1 MPTENIDDLAI
12 RDVLEQRAD
21 YIPVDEIVV
30 ETYSEGENFK
40 NAIAEL
46 TNKALRTLVG
56 PRGSGKTH
64 LMRYTW
70 AICKKDVAAP
80 FAVYVSFNRYFR
92 LEPMQTTK
100 PNPDELFHS
109 WTLSL
114 ILFSAYDAAVLWG
127 IQETTI
133 ADIYNEFGVDRTTLQ
148 GLISRIE
155 RGQPLSNSESALSNL
170 LSVSDTKALID
181 MLRVAAGR
189 KFSILLLDDAALTL
203 TPVFLVDFLD
213 TVRALK
219 SATIAPKASVY
230 PGTTEYSPRFHAG
243 QDALAVPVW
252 HPIDSES
259 YSAIMGGIAGK
270 RVNNLDKIPDDVIEL
285 LKYAAFGIPRAF
297 LSMVWEYQRRK
308 ARSTQQSVINS
319 IIQEYLSSR
328 LSEYRSLKK
337 KVPKFQTIIT
347 AGEELLNEMGTSV
360 KDANA
365 KSIPNHE
372 KQISIGIL
380 KDDISSIVKRML
392 DLLVE
397 AGLIYEQTEVKH
409 GLPARVYHRYVPH
422 TAVLLGVRAFS
433 IGQHGTSPKQI
444 VEVMKYKSVKHPI
457 RKKLSILSP
466 ANIATLKI
474 DLPPCSRCNAPR
486 LTESQRFCHACGSEL
501 IDSSSFTECCRVNII
516 DVPGLTS
523 WQKQQMTSVLPKFKT
538 IGDYIAKQDPSAE
551 LLTIRGIGTKRSTKI
566 IDVLNGFIDEFLS

>member
-1 MPTENIDDLAI
+1 MNVQRVDNDAI

-21 YIPVDEIVV
+21 YIPVDDIVL
-30 ETYSEGENFK
+30 ETYSEGENFI
-40 NAIAEL
+40 NAISEL
-46 TNKALRTLVG
+46 TNKGLRTLVG

-70 AICKKDVAAP
+70 AICRSDAQCP

-92 LEPMQTTK
+92 LEPMQTSK
-100 PNPDELFHS
+100 PNPNELFHS

-114 ILFSAYDAAVLWG
+114 ILFSAYDAALLWG
-127 IQETTI
+127 IPEETI
-133 ADIYNEFGVDRTTLQ
+133 QNIFGQFGVERATLQ
-148 GLISRIE
+148 GLISRLE
-155 RGQPLSNSESALSNL
+155 RGQPLLAAETELSSL
-170 LSVSDTKALID
+170 LSVNETKVIIET
-181 MLRVAAGR
+181 LRIAANR

-203 TPVFLVDFLD
+203 TPAFLIDFLD
-213 TVRALK
+213 VVRSLK
-219 SATIAPKASVY
+219 SSTIAPKVSVY

-243 QDALAVPVW
+243 QDSLAIQLW

-270 RVNNLDKIPDDVIEL
+270 RVNNLDAISDDVVEL

-308 ARSTQQSVINS
+308 TRSTQQSVINS
-319 IIQEYLSSR
+319 IIQEYLASR
-328 LSEYRSLKK
+328 LSEYRSLMK
-337 KVPKFQTIIT
+337 KVPKFQTIIL
-347 AGEELLNEMGTSV
+347 AGENLLNEMSSFV
-360 KDANA
+360 KDANT
-365 KSIPNHE
+365 KSLLNHE
-372 KQISIGIL
+372 KQISVGIL
-380 KDDISSIVKRML
+380 KDDVSSIVKRML

-397 AGLIYEQTEVKH
+397 AGLIYQQADVSH

-433 IGQHGTSPKQI
+433 LGQHGTSPKQI
-444 VEVMKYKSVKHPI
+444 VEVIKYKNVKHPI
-457 RKKLSILSP
+457 RKKLSLLSP
-466 ANIATLKI
+466 AKISGLKI
-474 DLPPCSRCNAPR
+474 DLPPCSKCASPR
-486 LTESQRFCHACGSEL
+486 LNEAQKFCHECGSEL
-501 IDSSSFTECCRVNII
+501 IDSSSFTECCKVNIA

-523 WQKQQMTSVLPKFKT
+523 WQKQQMAAVLPKFKT

>member
-1 MPTENIDDLAI
+1 MNVPKVDDDAI

-21 YIPVDEIVV
+21 YIPVDDIVL

-40 NAIAEL
+40 NAISEL
-46 TNKALRTLVG
+46 TNKGLRTLVG

-70 AICKKDVAAP
+70 AICRGDVQAP

-100 PNPDELFHS
+100 PNPNELFHS

-114 ILFSAYDAAVLWG
+114 ILFSAYDAALLWG
-127 IQETTI
+127 IPEDDIRTI
-133 ADIYNEFGVDRTTLQ
+133 FAQFGVERETLQ
-148 GLISRIE
+148 GLISRLE
-155 RGQPLSNSESALSNL
+155 RGQPLSNAEMELSSV
-170 LSVSDTKALID
+170 LSVNETKVIIDT
-181 MLRVAAGR
+181 LRIAANR
-189 KFSILLLDDAALTL
+189 RFSVLLLDDAALTL
-203 TPVFLVDFLD
+203 TPAFLVDFLD
-213 TVRALK
+213 VVRSLK
-219 SATIAPKASVY
+219 SSTIAPKASVY

-243 QDALAVPVW
+243 QDSLPVPVW
-252 HPIDSES
+252 HPIDSDS
-259 YSAIMGGIAGK
+259 YSAIMGGIAVK
-270 RVNNLDKIPDDVIEL
+270 RVSKLETIPDDVVEL

-328 LSEYRSLKK
+328 LSEYRSLIK
-337 KVPKFQTIIT
+337 KVPKFQTVIT
-347 AGEELLNEMGTSV
+347 AGEDLLNEMGAFV
-360 KDANA
+360 KEANSKA
-365 KSIPNHE
+365 IPNNE
-372 KQISIGIL
+372 KQISVGIL
-380 KDDISSIVKRML
+380 KDDVSSIVKRML
-392 DLLVE
+392 DLLIE
-397 AGLIYEQTEVKH
+397 AGLVYQQTDVSH
-409 GLPARVYHRYVPH
+409 GQPARVYHRFVPH

-433 IGQHGTSPKQI
+433 LGQHGTSPKQI
-444 VEVMKYKSVKHPI
+444 VDVIKYKNVKHPI
-457 RKKLSILSP
+457 RKKLSLLSV
-466 ANIATLKI
+466 ARISALKI
-474 DLPPCSRCNAPR
+474 DLPACSKCQSPR
-486 LTESQRFCHACGSEL
+486 LNEAQKFCHACGSEL
-501 IDSSSFTECCRVNII
+501 IDSSSFTECCKVNIT

-523 WQKQQMTSVLPKFKT
+523 WQKQQMTAVLPKFKT